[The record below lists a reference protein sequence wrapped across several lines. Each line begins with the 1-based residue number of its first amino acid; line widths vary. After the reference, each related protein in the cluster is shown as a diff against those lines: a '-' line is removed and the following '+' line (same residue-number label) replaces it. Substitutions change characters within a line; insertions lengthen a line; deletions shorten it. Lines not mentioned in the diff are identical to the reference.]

1 MPQAE
6 IIISDGGS
14 RDGTLQKAFHM
25 AKTLTADMGRARQ
38 MNAGAEL
45 ATGNI
50 FWFLHADCRPSE
62 KSGDLILK
70 SLSNNEIVGGGFRW
84 ALTGSKWYYSI
95 ITSLAHI
102 KNKLRN
108 NLFGDMGIFVKRE
121 VFEELNGF
129 ADIPFMEDVEF
140 TARLKR
146 AGKIKILDEKLY
158 SSDRRLLKRGP
169 IRTFVKNNL
178 IKFAYGLGF
187 SPKYLVKYY

>member
-1 MPQAE
+1 MMPQNDISVIIPTLNEVENITYIIRHLKSIMPQAE

-70 SLSNNEIVGGGFRW
+70 SLSNNFD
-84 ALTGSKWYYSI
+84 LDN
-95 ITSLAHI
+95 HI
-102 KNKLRN
+102 
-108 NLFGDMGIFVKRE
+108 
-121 VFEELNGF
+121 
-129 ADIPFMEDVEF
+129 
-140 TARLKR
+140 
-146 AGKIKILDEKLY
+146 
-158 SSDRRLLKRGP
+158 SSG
-169 IRTFVKNNL
+169 V
-178 IKFAYGLGF
+178 
-187 SPKYLVKYY
+187 